1 MAALYVQLRRPD
13 YIVLRRSTRLDIGES
28 DARRYPCCRVSR
40 EGRAAAFSLRKTAID
55 AFSLHYTCRENALV
69 FTAGANG
76 NNSRADEHS
85 NKDCAKNEVVRHNGG
100 PFGGLC
106 CSVARER
113 MIRTI

>member
-28 DARRYPCCRVSR
+28 DARALSLLLGIR
-40 EGRAAAFSLRKTAID
+40 EWRAAASSL
-55 AFSLHYTCRENALV
+55 RENALV

-76 NNSRADEHS
+76 NNRRADEHS

-100 PFGGLC
+100 PFGGVLL
-106 CSVARER
+106 SGPGEND
-113 MIRTI
+113 